1 MKEIVMYTDG
11 SCSGNPGPGGW
22 AAVMIFGGYQRE
34 IMGAE
39 AETTNNR
46 MELTAAIEGLNA
58 LKEKCKVILHTDSAY
73 LHNAFTKGWIDNWQK
88 NGWKTSSKKPVENK
102 DLWEKLIRLSNKHRI
117 VWKKVKGHSDNT
129 LNNLVDRLCV
139 EVRQQKFGV

>member
-1 MKEIVMYTDG
+1 MV
-11 SCSGNPGPGGW
+11 
-22 AAVMIFGGYQRE
+22 FGTYQKE

-58 LKEKCKVILHTDSAY
+58 LKEKCTVILHTDSAY

-88 NGWKTSSKKPVENK
+88 NGWKTASKKPVENK
-102 DLWEKLIRLSNKHRI
+102 DLWTKLIQLAEKHRV
-117 VWKKVKGHSDNT
+117 VWRKVKGHADNE
-129 LNNLVDRLCV
+129 LNNLADKLCV
-139 EVRQQKFGV
+139 EARQQKFGV